1 MGIYS
6 VFFFLFWPTVNC
18 LPLPGISDFIG
29 KCQQAIAKF
38 ESLVNQI
45 QKNAKDI
52 NLRLKMMEDTDLFK
66 YPIKNTSGGEY
77 LPSAKVN
84 VYVSP
89 VLRSMSMLMSSQH

>member
-1 MGIYS
+1 M
-6 VFFFLFWPTVNC
+6 
-18 LPLPGISDFIG
+18 PGISDFIA

-66 YPIKNTSGGEY
+66 YPVKNIAGGEY
-77 LPSAKVN
+77 LPSAKV
-84 VYVSP
+84 S
-89 VLRSMSMLMSSQH
+89 RGRE